1 MNKKIALGQFYTPLT
16 LSKEMV
22 KLALE
27 LLDSDPSEAI
37 ELAAGEGNL
46 IAELRKQVPFCKI
59 SAVDLDLENTKLL
72 KKHDT
77 EFKVYNADALMPLN
91 FLGEEKFILGLG
103 NPPFLSNILV
113 DKFIQEIL
121 SKYLNLDFKV
131 GSTVRAEYVFICQY
145 LSIIK
150 NNGLLAI
157 ILPESIISG
166 SRSKKF
172 REGLLENWRIEKIL
186 EIQGNPFEQ
195 TEAKTHILFIRKAIP
210 NKSNISIQRLNFL
223 NKVEVLGDINIEL
236 LEERMDFSFFIN
248 SMNYSKQRKLS
259 DFAEISRG
267 KRSHKEL
274 KELNQPY
281 LHTTNLDSN
290 PNEAVQKIENNI
302 TYTTR
307 GDVVMCR
314 VGTRI
319 VGKSI
324 EYMGER
330 IEISDCLYNI
340 KFKENVIKKEFMDYI
355 NSPSG
360 LASLKAIAKG
370 VCSRYITKKDLENF
384 LF

>member
-27 LLDSDPSEAI
+27 LLGGDPDEAI

-46 IAELRKQVPFCKI
+46 IAELHKQAPFCKI

-72 KKHDT
+72 KKHDK
-77 EFKVYNADALMPLN
+77 EFKVYNADALMPLS

-113 DKFIQEIL
+113 DNFIKEIL
-121 SKYLNLDFKV
+121 FKYLKLDFKI
-131 GSTVRAEYVFICQY
+131 GSTVRAEYIFICQY
-145 LSIIK
+145 LSVLK

-172 REGLLENWRIEKIL
+172 RKGLLENWRVEKVL

-195 TEAKTHILFIRKAIP
+195 TEAKTHILFIRKTMP
-210 NKSNISIQRLNFL
+210 NKSNISVQRLNYL
-223 NKVEVLGDINIEL
+223 NKIEVLGDINIGL
-236 LEERMDFSFFIN
+236 LQERMDFSFFIN
-248 SMNYSKQRKLS
+248 SMDYSKKRRLI
-259 DFAEISRG
+259 DFAEVFRG

-274 KELNQPY
+274 KELNNPY
-281 LHTTNLDSN
+281 LHTTNLNYISH
-290 PNEAVQKIENNI
+290 EKVKKIENNI
-302 TYTTR
+302 IYASK
-307 GDVVMCR
+307 GDVIMCR

-319 VGKSI
+319 VGKTI
-324 EYMGER
+324 EYIGDSV
-330 IEISDCLYNI
+330 EISDCLYII
-340 KFKENVIKKEFMDYI
+340 KFKEDGIKKEFIDYI
-355 NSPSG
+355 NSSSG
-360 LASLKAIAKG
+360 LLSLKAIAKG